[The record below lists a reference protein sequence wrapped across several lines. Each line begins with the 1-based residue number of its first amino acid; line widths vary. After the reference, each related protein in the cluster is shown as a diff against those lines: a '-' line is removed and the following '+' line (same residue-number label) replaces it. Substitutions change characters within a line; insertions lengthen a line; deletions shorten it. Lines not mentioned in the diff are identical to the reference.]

1 MIKLPNYKK
10 AFDYENDFYLSCE
23 SSRIAKII
31 AQYNLFEKTIHIEGD
46 IVECGIFKGSSFLR
60 FAMYRKIHNV
70 ENKKLV
76 GFDSFDNFPETEYEE
91 DKNLREKFIT
101 EAGDMSI
108 SRQQLTD
115 VLSYKNCGNNVILIQ
130 GDITKTVPEFVDKY
144 KDAKISILNI
154 DVDIYEPTVKILEHL
169 YPLVTKNGIIILD
182 DYMTFPGETK
192 AVNEYFK
199 NTNVVIEKPLFANT
213 PHYIIKP

>member
-76 GFDSFDNFPETEYEE
+76 GFDSFDNFPETTSLIYSNLAKTNIDNIKFRCE
-91 DKNLREKFIT
+91 DISMPYQYLDDNGNEFTHIYCLLR
-101 EAGDMSI
+101 
-108 SRQQLTD
+108 
-115 VLSYKNCGNNVILIQ
+115 LSLAWRFTTWSFGCLS
-130 GDITKTVPEFVDKY
+130 
-144 KDAKISILNI
+144 SIL
-154 DVDIYEPTVKILEHL
+154 
-169 YPLVTKNGIIILD
+169 
-182 DYMTFPGETK
+182 
-192 AVNEYFK
+192 
-199 NTNVVIEKPLFANT
+199 
-213 PHYIIKP
+213 

>member
-1 MIKLPNYKK
+1 MIKLPNYEK
-10 AFDYENDFYLSCE
+10 AFDYENDFYLSCK
-23 SSRIAKII
+23 SSRIAKTI
-31 AQYNLFEKTIHIEGD
+31 AQYKLFERTVHIEGD

-60 FAMYRKIHNV
+60 FAMYRKIHNI
-70 ENKKLV
+70 ENKKLI
-76 GFDSFDNFPETEYEE
+76 GFDSFDNFPETEYEQ
-91 DKNLREKFIT
+91 DKHLREKFIA

-115 VLSYKNCGNNVILIQ
+115 VLSNKNCGNNVSLIP

-144 KDAKISILNI
+144 KDVKISILNI
-154 DVDIYEPTVKILEHL
+154 DVDIYEPTVAILEHL
-169 YPLVTKNGIIILD
+169 YPLVSKNGIIILD

-199 NTNVVIEKPLFANT
+199 DTNVVIEKPLFANT

>member
-23 SSRIAKII
+23 SSRIAKSI
-31 AQYNLFEKTIHIEGD
+31 AQHILFEKTVHIEGD
-46 IVECGIFKGSSFLR
+46 VVECGIFKGSSFLR

-70 ENKKLV
+70 ENKKLI
-76 GFDSFDNFPETEYEE
+76 GFDSFDIFPETGYEE
-91 DKNLREKFIT
+91 DKHLRERFIKG
-101 EAGDMSI
+101 AGDMSI
-108 SRQQLTD
+108 SCQQLTD
-115 VLSYKNCGNNVILIQ
+115 VLSYKSCSNNVSLIQ

-154 DVDIYEPTVKILEHL
+154 DVDIYEPTVTILEHL
-169 YPLVTKNGIIILD
+169 YPLVSKNGIIILD

-199 NTNVVIEKPLFANT
+199 STNVVIEKPLFANT

>member
-1 MIKLPNYKK
+1 MIKLPAYKK
-10 AFDYENDFYLSCE
+10 AFDYENDFYLSCK
-23 SSRIAKII
+23 SSRIAKTI
-31 AQYNLFEKTIHIEGD
+31 AQYKLFERTVHIEGD

-60 FAMYRKIHNV
+60 LAMYRKIHDA
-70 ENKKLV
+70 ENKKLI
-76 GFDSFDNFPETEYEE
+76 GFDSFGSFPETEYEQ
-91 DKNLREKFIT
+91 DKKLREKFIKI
-101 EAGDMSI
+101 AGNASI

-115 VLSYKNCGNNVILIQ
+115 VLSHKNCGNNVSLIQ
-130 GDITKTVPEFVDKY
+130 GDITKTVPEFADKH

-169 YPLVTKNGIIILD
+169 YPLVSKNGIIILD

-199 NTNVVIEKPLFANT
+199 NTSVTIEKPLFKNS